1 MGKRAWYHTHMA
13 RMAERLWSLSDEE
26 VDTAVPASVASI
38 EDIPEYVMVEDL
50 SHVSLPAGVSATMPK
65 GFIMTEVSCVSLKYK
80 KHNLSHERF
89 AFGRSLGA

>member
-1 MGKRAWYHTHMA
+1 MGKRAWYHTHMS

-50 SHVSLPAGVSATMPK
+50 STHGQPNGVSTTTPRS
-65 GFIMTEVSCVSLKYK
+65 FIMTEATNKHPMRYDVFLVLKLAFENRCV
-80 KHNLSHERF
+80 
-89 AFGRSLGA
+89 A